1 MRPTFQPSRPT
12 ALFSV
17 RLVPLAAPLVLA
29 VASLGV
35 LLGAGPAAAQ
45 QDKTGLTLE
54 RIHASSD
61 FSPETFEGR
70 WRPDGESW
78 TVVEPDG
85 DGRDELWEV
94 DAADGER
101 ERLVGAGELVPEGED
116 APISIYDYSFSPDGR
131 RLLIFTDAQKVWR
144 DRTKGRYYVF
154 DVTSRE
160 LAPLS
165 REPGWQMFAKFGPD
179 SRRVAFVRDH
189 DVHVVELATGE
200 ERALTTTGSP
210 DTINGTTDWVY
221 EEELG
226 LRDAFRWSPDGSR
239 IAYWQLDQ
247 GSIPPFYLVDESEL
261 YPELQPVRYPKAGT
275 ENSDVRVG
283 VLGLEGGETRW
294 LDVGDP
300 EYVPR
305 MEWVDDSTLA
315 VQTLNR
321 HQTRLEVLLADPATG
336 GSRTIMAET
345 DSAWVDLDEPLTW
358 IDDGARFVWSSRR
371 DGRNHLYLYR
381 RDGELARQLTDG
393 PWDVTGLLGVD
404 EERGRVW
411 FQAGHPEPFH
421 RSIGWAPIGGGGVR
435 WVTGPGAGAEG
446 GSHDADLSP
455 DYTHLFDTRSTISTP
470 PVTRLR
476 RASGETVRTLVDNG
490 GLRARL
496 DSLGLPEPRFFQVT
510 AADDSTRLNA
520 WMIRPA
526 RFDSTRAHPLLMY
539 VYGGPGIQTV
549 MDRWGGSRYLWHQL
563 MAGRGF
569 VVASVDNRGTGA
581 RGRDFYKQVFL
592 RLGQLETDDQLAAA
606 RQLGERGWI
615 AADRIGI
622 WGWSYGGYMTLL
634 TSLRGE
640 GVVDAGASVA
650 PVTHW
655 KFYDTAYT
663 ERYMRTPAENPDG
676 YRLGAPLTWA
686 DGLGAELLIVHGTGD
701 DNVHPQNTTMMVDAL
716 ERAGEQF
723 RMRLYPNKTHSI
735 AGDDTRVNLFGLLT
749 SFFEEELGAG
759 DGEGGSRGDR

>member
-1 MRPTFQPSRPT
+1 MHPTSRAPRPPASPSDPPGT
-12 ALFSV
+12 
-17 RLVPLAAPLVLA
+17 LAASLVLA
-29 VASLGV
+29 AASFA
-35 LLGAGPAAAQ
+35 LLVGAGPTAAQ
-45 QDKTGLTLE
+45 QDPAGLTLE
-54 RIHASSD
+54 RIHASGD
-61 FSPETFEGR
+61 FTPESFEGR
-70 WRPDGESW
+70 WRASGDAW
-78 TVVEPDG
+78 TVVEQNEAG
-85 DGRDELWEV
+85 HDELWEV
-94 DAADGER
+94 EAADGDR
-101 ERLVGAGELVPEGED
+101 QRLVAAGELVPAGDSVPLAIDGYE
-116 APISIYDYSFSPDGR
+116 FSPDGR

-144 DRTKGRYYVF
+144 DRTKGRYYLF
-154 DVTSRE
+154 DLTSRE
-160 LAPLS
+160 LEPLS

-179 SRRVAFVRDH
+179 SRRVAFVREH
-189 DVHVVELATGE
+189 DLHVVELATGE
-200 ERALTTTGSP
+200 ERALTTTGSQ

-226 LRDAFRWSPDGSR
+226 LRDAFRWSPDGDR

-247 GSIPPFYLVDESEL
+247 GPIPPFYLVDESAL

-275 ENSDVRVG
+275 ENSEVRVG
-283 VLGLEGGETRW
+283 VLGLQDGETRW

-321 HQTRLEVLLADPATG
+321 HQTRLEIRLADPATG
-336 GSRTIMAET
+336 GSRAVMAET

-358 IDDGARFVWSSRR
+358 IDGGARFVWSSRR
-371 DGRNHLYLYR
+371 DGRNHLYLFG
-381 RDGELARQLTDG
+381 RDGELVRQLTDG

-421 RSIGWAPIGGGGVR
+421 RSVGWAPVGGGEVR
-435 WVTGPGAGAEG
+435 WVSGPGAGADG

-455 DYTHLFDTRSTISTP
+455 DYTYLFDTRSTIATP

-476 RASGETVRTLVDNG
+476 RASGRTVRTLVDNAA
-490 GLRARL
+490 LRARL
-496 DSLGLPEPRFFQVT
+496 DSLGLSEPRFSQVT

-526 RFDSTRAHPLLMY
+526 EFDSTRAHPLLMY

-549 MDRWGGSRYLWHQL
+549 RDRWGGTRYLWHQL
-563 MAGRGF
+563 MADRGF

-581 RGRDFYKQVFL
+581 RGRDFYKQVSL
-592 RLGQLETDDQLAAA
+592 RLGQLETADQLAAA
-606 RQLGERGWI
+606 RQLGERAWI
-615 AADRIGI
+615 DADRIGI

-634 TSLRGE
+634 TTLRGE

-686 DGLGAELLIVHGTGD
+686 DELRAELLIVHGTGD

-716 ERAGEQF
+716 ERAGKQF

-735 AGDDTRVNLFGLLT
+735 AGSDTRVNLYGLLT
-749 SFFEEELGAG
+749 SFFEEELRAG
-759 DGEGGSRGDR
+759 DRGRSGGDR